1 MLHFRKDSHTESD
14 LTRYQI
20 AVSLLRSLAR
30 MEDVI
35 STESF
40 GRWCVRKQVAW
51 NPPHVQLYM
60 NTNMYDTDVY
70 IYVKYGPRIPGAPV
84 NRMQGVRSVTL
95 TGDASRAE
103 SSRHR
108 AADDR
113 LRDLCNYIMNHR
125 IAEIAI
131 TSIIEVRRISR
142 PTWRP
147 HWHTPRR
154 GGQPVGSSVGH
165 DGPGLKERLERAA
178 DAPRSPSRKAHHGRS
193 ARGTMQTAP
202 RIAVATLVGSHS
214 MLLRRERV

>member
-1 MLHFRKDSHTESD
+1 M
-14 LTRYQI
+14 
-20 AVSLLRSLAR
+20 
-30 MEDVI
+30 
-35 STESF
+35 
-40 GRWCVRKQVAW
+40 
-51 NPPHVQLYM
+51 
-60 NTNMYDTDVY
+60 Y

-178 DAPRSPSRKAHHGRS
+178 ASEEAHGLDCLTSRMAPQNHPDDSLRSWFCGGPRGRRFS
-193 ARGTMQTAP
+193 CHRGLP
-202 RIAVATLVGSHS
+202 RQG
-214 MLLRRERV
+214 